1 MRTAGVIVKA
11 KWSGDCLYEFEERK
25 KRDQDGLV
33 AIGGRWFKLKE
44 ENDWEALWDKEDSG
58 FWD

>member
-1 MRTAGVIVKA
+1 M
-11 KWSGDCLYEFEERK
+11 YEFEERK

-33 AIGGRWFKLKE
+33 TIGGRWFKLKE
-44 ENDWEALWDKEDSG
+44 ENDWEALWDEDYFG